1 MKYLVRKATSE
12 PVLNGCWGKSFWKGC
27 DVLVLENY
35 MGERPDHFPVTQ
47 ARLLY
52 DETCLYVIFRVE
64 DRYIRAV
71 SQKFG
76 DAVYCDSCAEFF
88 FTPGKDIE
96 AGYFNIEMN
105 CGGVMLM
112 NHQSGRDENCRC
124 ISLEDAGK
132 IQVFHS
138 LPKIIDPEMTEPT
151 TWTLEYRL
159 PIGILGAYAVVERP
173 DSGVVWRANFYK
185 CGDETSHPHWLT
197 WAPIDLPKPD
207 FHQQGFFGTLEFE

>member
-1 MKYLVRKATSE
+1 VKYLVRKADSPTE
-12 PVLNGCWGKSFWKGC
+12 LDGCWEKSFWQGA
-27 DVLVLENY
+27 DTLVLENY
-35 MGERPDHFPVTQ
+35 MGERPEHFPKTE

-52 DETCLYVIFRVE
+52 DEDHLYVIFRVE

-71 SQKFG
+71 SQKFC

-88 FTPGKDIE
+88 FTPGSDIG

-112 NHQSGRDENCRC
+112 HHQRRRDENCKC

-132 IQVFHS
+132 IQIFHS
-138 LPKIIDPEMTEPT
+138 LPKIIDPEITEPT
-151 TWTLEYRL
+151 TWTLEYCL
-159 PIGILGAYAVVERP
+159 PIEILQSYAVVERP
-173 DSGVVWRANFYK
+173 YSGLIWRANFYK

-207 FHQQGFFGTLEFE
+207 FHQPSFFGTLEFE